1 MSKKIEIN
9 SVKEAIEDL
18 RQGKMIIVVDNPDRE
33 NEGDIIQVA
42 EKVTPASVNFAV
54 KNARGLLCT
63 AIDHNTAQ
71 RLDLKKMVHENTSL
85 HKTNF
90 TISVDAKKNVTTG
103 ISAKDRY
110 ETIKTIAD
118 PKTVKTDLAR
128 PGHIFPIIAKNGG
141 VLYRTGHTEAS
152 TDLCKLAGL
161 KPVALM
167 CEIMNEDGTMARMPH
182 LSEFSQK
189 HNLKIVTIAD
199 LIKYRRKNEKLIKKI
214 SDVDFP
220 NEFGE
225 FKLALYEE
233 SIKGLHHLAI
243 YKGEIDPKKPILV
256 RVHSE
261 CLTGDVFDSVRCD
274 CGDQKDE
281 AMRMI
286 EKEGNGILLYLRQE
300 GRGIGLKHK
309 IRAYKLQ
316 DDGLDTVEANHE
328 LGFKTDLRE
337 YGIGAQ
343 ILKALGVKKMKLIT
357 NNPQKIVGLSGYD
370 LEVVERVPLVIP
382 HKKHNKKY
390 LETKKDKMGHLI

>member
-1 MSKKIEIN
+1 MNKFQMNSIE
-9 SVKEAIEDL
+9 EAIKDL
-18 RQGKMIIVVDNPDRE
+18 QQGKMIIVVDNPDRE
-33 NEGDIIQVA
+33 NEGDIIQAA
-42 EKVTPASVNFAV
+42 EKVTSESVNFTV

-63 AIDHNTAQ
+63 AIDSNTAK
-71 RLDLKKMVHENTSL
+71 RLNLHKMVYENTSL

-90 TISVDAKKNVTTG
+90 TISVDAVKNVTTG

-118 PKTVKTDLAR
+118 PKTKKNDLAR
-128 PGHIFPIIAKNGG
+128 PGHIFPIVAKDGG

-161 KPVALM
+161 EPAALM

-182 LSEFSQK
+182 LMEFSQK

-199 LIKYRRKNEKLIKKI
+199 LIKYRRKKEKLVKKI
-214 SDVDFP
+214 SEVDFP

-225 FKLALYEE
+225 FKLSLYEE
-233 SIKGLHHLAI
+233 SIKKLHHLAI
-243 YKGEIDPKKPILV
+243 FKGEINPNKPVLV

-261 CLTGDVFDSVRCD
+261 CLTGDVFGSARCD

-286 EKEGNGILLYLRQE
+286 ERDGNGVLLYLRQE

-316 DDGLDTVEANHE
+316 DNGFDTVEANHE
-328 LGFKTDLRE
+328 LGFKADLRE

-343 ILKALGVKKMKLIT
+343 ILKDLGVKKMRLIT
-357 NNPQKIVGLSGYD
+357 NNPQKIIGLSGYD
-370 LEVVERVPLVIP
+370 LEVVERIPLIIP
-382 HKKHNKKY
+382 IKKSNKKY
-390 LETKKDKMGHLI
+390 MQTKKDKMGHLI

>member
-1 MSKKIEIN
+1 MNKFQMNSIE
-9 SVKEAIEDL
+9 EAIKDL
-18 RQGKMIIVVDNPDRE
+18 QQGKMIIVVDNPDRE
-33 NEGDIIQVA
+33 NEGDIIQAA
-42 EKVTPASVNFAV
+42 EKVTSESVNFTV
-54 KNARGLLCT
+54 KNARGLLCI
-63 AIDHNTAQ
+63 AIDNNTAK
-71 RLDLKKMVHENTSL
+71 RLNLHKMVYENTSL

-90 TISVDAKKNVTTG
+90 TISVDAVKNVTTG

-118 PKTVKTDLAR
+118 PKTKKNDLAR
-128 PGHIFPIIAKNGG
+128 PGHIFPIVAKDGG

-161 KPVALM
+161 EPAALM

-182 LSEFSQK
+182 LMEFSKK

-199 LIKYRRKNEKLIKKI
+199 LIKYRRKKEKLVKKI
-214 SDVDFP
+214 SEVDFP

-225 FKLALYEE
+225 FKLSLYEE
-233 SIKGLHHLAI
+233 SIKKLHHLAI
-243 YKGEIDPKKPILV
+243 FKGEINPNKPVLV

-261 CLTGDVFDSVRCD
+261 CLTGDVFGSARCD

-286 EKEGNGILLYLRQE
+286 ERDGNGVLLYLRQE

-316 DDGLDTVEANHE
+316 DNGFDTVEANHE
-328 LGFKTDLRE
+328 LGFKADLRE

-343 ILKALGVKKMKLIT
+343 ILKDLGVKKMRLIT
-357 NNPQKIVGLSGYD
+357 NNPQKIIGLSGYD
-370 LEVVERVPLVIP
+370 LEVVERIPLIIP
-382 HKKHNKKY
+382 IKKSNKKY
-390 LETKKDKMGHLI
+390 MQTKKDKMGHLI

>member
-1 MSKKIEIN
+1 MNKFQIN
-9 SVKEAIEDL
+9 SIEEAIKDL
-18 RQGKMIIVVDNPDRE
+18 QQGKMIIVVDNPDRE
-33 NEGDIIQVA
+33 NEGDVIQAA
-42 EKVTPASVNFAV
+42 EKVTSESVNFTV
-54 KNARGLLCT
+54 KNARGLLCI
-63 AIDHNTAQ
+63 AIDNNTAK
-71 RLDLKKMVHENTSL
+71 RLNLHKMVYENTSL

-90 TISVDAKKNVTTG
+90 TISVDAVKNVTTG

-118 PKTVKTDLAR
+118 PKTKKNDLAR
-128 PGHIFPIIAKNGG
+128 PGHIFPIVAKDGG

-161 KPVALM
+161 EPAALM

-182 LSEFSQK
+182 LMEFSKK

-199 LIKYRRKNEKLIKKI
+199 LIKYRRKKEKLVKKI
-214 SDVDFP
+214 SEVDFP
-220 NEFGE
+220 NKFGE
-225 FKLALYEE
+225 FKLSLYEE
-233 SIKGLHHLAI
+233 SIKKLHHLAI
-243 YKGEIDPKKPILV
+243 FKGEINPNKPVLV

-261 CLTGDVFDSVRCD
+261 CLTGDVFGSARCD

-286 EKEGNGILLYLRQE
+286 EKDGNGVLLYLRQE

-316 DDGLDTVEANHE
+316 DNGFDTVEANHE
-328 LGFKTDLRE
+328 LGFKADLRE

-343 ILKALGVKKMKLIT
+343 ILKDLGVKKMRLIT
-357 NNPQKIVGLSGYD
+357 NNPQKIIGLSGYD
-370 LEVVERVPLVIP
+370 LEVVERIPLIIP
-382 HKKHNKKY
+382 IKKHNKKY
-390 LETKKDKMGHLI
+390 MQTKKDKMGHLI

>member
-1 MSKKIEIN
+1 MNKFQMNSIEG
-9 SVKEAIEDL
+9 AIKDL
-18 RQGKMIIVVDNPDRE
+18 QQGKMIIVVDNPDRE
-33 NEGDIIQVA
+33 NEGDIIQAA
-42 EKVTPASVNFAV
+42 EKVTSESVNFTV
-54 KNARGLLCT
+54 KNARGLLCI
-63 AIDHNTAQ
+63 AIDNNTAK
-71 RLDLKKMVHENTSL
+71 RLNLHKMVYENTSL

-90 TISVDAKKNVTTG
+90 TISVDAVKNVTTG

-118 PKTVKTDLAR
+118 PKTKKNDLAR
-128 PGHIFPIIAKNGG
+128 PGHIFPIVAKDGG

-161 KPVALM
+161 EPAALM

-182 LSEFSQK
+182 LMEFSQK

-199 LIKYRRKNEKLIKKI
+199 LIKYRRKKEKLVKKI
-214 SDVDFP
+214 SEVDFP

-225 FKLALYEE
+225 FKLSLYEE
-233 SIKGLHHLAI
+233 SIKKLHHLAI
-243 YKGEIDPKKPILV
+243 FKGEINPNKPVLV

-261 CLTGDVFDSVRCD
+261 CLTGDVFGSARCD

-286 EKEGNGILLYLRQE
+286 ERDGNGVLLYLRQE

-316 DDGLDTVEANHE
+316 DNGFDTVEANHE
-328 LGFKTDLRE
+328 LGFKADLRE

-343 ILKALGVKKMKLIT
+343 ILKDLGVKKMRLIT
-357 NNPQKIVGLSGYD
+357 NNPQKIIGLSGYD
-370 LEVVERVPLVIP
+370 LEVVERIPLIIP
-382 HKKHNKKY
+382 IKKSNKKY
-390 LETKKDKMGHLI
+390 MQTKKDKMGHLI

>member
-1 MSKKIEIN
+1 MNKFQMNSIEG
-9 SVKEAIEDL
+9 AIKDL
-18 RQGKMIIVVDNPDRE
+18 QQGKMIIVVDNPDRE
-33 NEGDIIQVA
+33 NEGDIIQAA
-42 EKVTPASVNFAV
+42 EKVTSESVNFTV
-54 KNARGLLCT
+54 KNARGLLCI
-63 AIDHNTAQ
+63 AIDNNTAK
-71 RLDLKKMVHENTSL
+71 RLNLHKMVYENTSL

-90 TISVDAKKNVTTG
+90 TISVDAVKNVTTG

-118 PKTVKTDLAR
+118 PKTKKNDLAR
-128 PGHIFPIIAKNGG
+128 PGHIFPIVAKDGG

-161 KPVALM
+161 EPAALM

-182 LSEFSQK
+182 LMEFSKK

-199 LIKYRRKNEKLIKKI
+199 LIKYRRKKEKLVKKI
-214 SDVDFP
+214 SEVDFP

-225 FKLALYEE
+225 FKLSLYEE
-233 SIKGLHHLAI
+233 SIKKLHHLAI
-243 YKGEIDPKKPILV
+243 FKGEINPNKPVLV

-261 CLTGDVFDSVRCD
+261 CLTGDVFGSARCD

-286 EKEGNGILLYLRQE
+286 ERDGNGVLLYLRQE

-316 DDGLDTVEANHE
+316 DNGFDTVEANHE
-328 LGFKTDLRE
+328 LGFKADLRE

-343 ILKALGVKKMKLIT
+343 ILKDLGVKKMRLIT
-357 NNPQKIVGLSGYD
+357 NNPQKIIGLSGYD
-370 LEVVERVPLVIP
+370 LEVVERIPLIIP
-382 HKKHNKKY
+382 IKKSNKKY
-390 LETKKDKMGHLI
+390 MQTKKDKMGHLI

>member
-1 MSKKIEIN
+1 MNKFQMNSIEG
-9 SVKEAIEDL
+9 AIKDL
-18 RQGKMIIVVDNPDRE
+18 QQGKMIIVVDNPDRE
-33 NEGDIIQVA
+33 NEGDIIQAA
-42 EKVTPASVNFAV
+42 EKVTSESVNFTV
-54 KNARGLLCT
+54 KNARGLLCI
-63 AIDHNTAQ
+63 AIDNNTAK
-71 RLDLKKMVHENTSL
+71 RLNLHKMVYENTSL

-90 TISVDAKKNVTTG
+90 TISVDAVKNVTTG

-118 PKTVKTDLAR
+118 PKTKKNDLAR
-128 PGHIFPIIAKNGG
+128 PGHIFPIVAKDGG

-161 KPVALM
+161 EPAALM

-182 LSEFSQK
+182 LMEFSKK

-199 LIKYRRKNEKLIKKI
+199 LIKYRRKKEKLVKKI
-214 SDVDFP
+214 SEVDFP
-220 NEFGE
+220 NKFGE
-225 FKLALYEE
+225 FKLSLYEE
-233 SIKGLHHLAI
+233 AIKKLHHLAI
-243 YKGEIDPKKPILV
+243 FKGEINPNKPVLV

-261 CLTGDVFDSVRCD
+261 CLTGDVFGSARCD

-286 EKEGNGILLYLRQE
+286 EKDGNGVLLYLRQE

-316 DDGLDTVEANHE
+316 DNGFDTVEANHE
-328 LGFKTDLRE
+328 LGFKADLRE

-343 ILKALGVKKMKLIT
+343 ILKDLGVKKMRLIT
-357 NNPQKIVGLSGYD
+357 NNPQKIIGLSGYD
-370 LEVVERVPLVIP
+370 LEVVERIPLIIP
-382 HKKHNKKY
+382 IKKSNKKY
-390 LETKKDKMGHLI
+390 MQTKKDKMGHLI

>member
-1 MSKKIEIN
+1 MNKIQIN
-9 SVKEAIEDL
+9 SIEEAIKDL
-18 RQGKMIIVVDNPDRE
+18 QQGKMIIVVDNPDRE
-33 NEGDIIQVA
+33 NEGDIIQAA
-42 EKVTPASVNFAV
+42 EKVTSESVNFTV

-63 AIDHNTAQ
+63 AIDNDTAK
-71 RLDLKKMVHENTSL
+71 RLNLHKMVYENTSL

-90 TISVDAKKNVTTG
+90 TISVDAVKNVTTG

-118 PKTVKTDLAR
+118 PKTKKNDLAR
-128 PGHIFPIIAKNGG
+128 PGHIFPIIAKDGG

-161 KPVALM
+161 EPAALM

-182 LSEFSQK
+182 LMEFSKK

-199 LIKYRRKNEKLIKKI
+199 LIKYRRKKEKLVKKI
-214 SDVDFP
+214 SEVDFP

-225 FKLALYEE
+225 FKLSLYEE
-233 SIKGLHHLAI
+233 SIKKLHHLAI
-243 YKGEIDPKKPILV
+243 FKGEINPNKPVLV

-261 CLTGDVFDSVRCD
+261 CLTGDVFGSSRCD

-286 EKEGNGILLYLRQE
+286 EKDGNGVLLYLRQE

-309 IRAYKLQ
+309 IKAYKLQ
-316 DDGLDTVEANHE
+316 DNGFDTVEANHE
-328 LGFKTDLRE
+328 LGFKADLRE

-343 ILKALGVKKMKLIT
+343 ILKDLGVKKMKLIT
-357 NNPQKIVGLSGYD
+357 NNPQKIIGLSGYD
-370 LEVVERVPLVIP
+370 LEVVERIPLIIP
-382 HKKHNKKY
+382 IKKHNKKY
-390 LETKKDKMGHLI
+390 MQTKKDKMGHLI

>member
-1 MSKKIEIN
+1 MNKFQMNSIEG
-9 SVKEAIEDL
+9 AIKDL
-18 RQGKMIIVVDNPDRE
+18 QQGKMIIVVDNPDRE
-33 NEGDIIQVA
+33 NEGDIIQAA
-42 EKVTPASVNFAV
+42 EKVTSESVNFTV

-63 AIDHNTAQ
+63 AIDSNTAK
-71 RLDLKKMVHENTSL
+71 RLNLHKMVYENTSL

-90 TISVDAKKNVTTG
+90 TISVDAVKNVTTG

-118 PKTVKTDLAR
+118 PKTKKNDLAR
-128 PGHIFPIIAKNGG
+128 PGHIFPIVAKDGG

-152 TDLCKLAGL
+152 TDLCKLAEL
-161 KPVALM
+161 EPAALM

-182 LSEFSQK
+182 LMEFSKK

-199 LIKYRRKNEKLIKKI
+199 LIKYRRKKEKLVKKI
-214 SDVDFP
+214 SEVDFP

-225 FKLALYEE
+225 FKLSLYEE
-233 SIKGLHHLAI
+233 SIKKLHHLAI
-243 YKGEIDPKKPILV
+243 FKGEINPNKPVLV

-261 CLTGDVFDSVRCD
+261 CLTGDVFGSARCD

-286 EKEGNGILLYLRQE
+286 ERDGNGVLLYLRQE

-316 DDGLDTVEANHE
+316 DNGFDTVEANHE
-328 LGFKTDLRE
+328 LGFKADLRE

-343 ILKALGVKKMKLIT
+343 ILKDLGVKKMRLIT
-357 NNPQKIVGLSGYD
+357 NNPQKIIGLSGYD
-370 LEVVERVPLVIP
+370 LEVVERIPLIIP
-382 HKKHNKKY
+382 IKKSNKKY
-390 LETKKDKMGHLI
+390 MQTKKDKMGHLI

>member
-1 MSKKIEIN
+1 MNKIQIN
-9 SVKEAIEDL
+9 LIEEAIKDL
-18 RQGKMIIVVDNPDRE
+18 QQGKMIIVVDNPDRE
-33 NEGDIIQVA
+33 NEGDIIQAA
-42 EKVTPASVNFAV
+42 EKVTSESVNFTV
-54 KNARGLLCT
+54 KNARGLLCI
-63 AIDHNTAQ
+63 AIDNNTAK
-71 RLDLKKMVHENTSL
+71 RLNLHKMVYENTSL

-90 TISVDAKKNVTTG
+90 TISVDAVKNVTTG

-118 PKTVKTDLAR
+118 PKTKKNDLAR
-128 PGHIFPIIAKNGG
+128 PGHIFPIVAKDGG

-161 KPVALM
+161 EPAALM

-182 LSEFSQK
+182 LMEFSKK

-199 LIKYRRKNEKLIKKI
+199 LIKYRRKKEKLVKKI
-214 SDVDFP
+214 SEVDFP
-220 NEFGE
+220 NKFGE
-225 FKLALYEE
+225 FKLSLYEE
-233 SIKGLHHLAI
+233 SIKKLHHLAI
-243 YKGEIDPKKPILV
+243 FKGEINPNKPVLV

-261 CLTGDVFDSVRCD
+261 CLTGDVFGSARCD

-286 EKEGNGILLYLRQE
+286 EKDGNGVLLYLRQE

-316 DDGLDTVEANHE
+316 DNGFDTVEANHE
-328 LGFKTDLRE
+328 LGFKADLRE

-343 ILKALGVKKMKLIT
+343 ILKDLGVKKMRLIT
-357 NNPQKIVGLSGYD
+357 NNPQKIIGLSGYD
-370 LEVVERVPLVIP
+370 LEVVERIPLIIP
-382 HKKHNKKY
+382 IKKHNKKY
-390 LETKKDKMGHLI
+390 MQTKKDKMGHLI

>member
-1 MSKKIEIN
+1 MNKIQIN
-9 SVKEAIEDL
+9 SIEEAIKDL
-18 RQGKMIIVVDNPDRE
+18 QQGKMIIVVDNPDRE
-33 NEGDIIQVA
+33 NEGDIIQAA
-42 EKVTPASVNFAV
+42 EKVTSESVNFTV
-54 KNARGLLCT
+54 KNARGLLCI
-63 AIDHNTAQ
+63 AIDNDTAK
-71 RLDLKKMVHENTSL
+71 RLNLHKMVYENTSL

-90 TISVDAKKNVTTG
+90 TISVDAVKNVTTG

-118 PKTVKTDLAR
+118 PKTKKNDLAR
-128 PGHIFPIIAKNGG
+128 PGHIFPIVAKDGG

-161 KPVALM
+161 EPAALM

-182 LSEFSQK
+182 LMEFSQK

-199 LIKYRRKNEKLIKKI
+199 LIKYRRKKEKLVKKI
-214 SDVDFP
+214 SEVDFP

-225 FKLALYEE
+225 FKLSLYEE
-233 SIKGLHHLAI
+233 SIKKLHHLAI
-243 YKGEIDPKKPILV
+243 FKGEINPNKPVLV

-261 CLTGDVFDSVRCD
+261 CLTGDVFGSARCD

-286 EKEGNGILLYLRQE
+286 ERDGNGVLLYLRQE

-316 DDGLDTVEANHE
+316 DNGFDTVEANHE
-328 LGFKTDLRE
+328 LGFKADLRE

-343 ILKALGVKKMKLIT
+343 ILKDLGVKKMRLIT
-357 NNPQKIVGLSGYD
+357 NNPQKIIGLSGYD
-370 LEVVERVPLVIP
+370 LEVVERIPLIIP
-382 HKKHNKKY
+382 IKKSNKKY
-390 LETKKDKMGHLI
+390 MQTKKDKMGHLI

>member
-1 MSKKIEIN
+1 MNKIQIN
-9 SVKEAIEDL
+9 SIEEAIKDL
-18 RQGKMIIVVDNPDRE
+18 QQGKMIIVVDNPDRE
-33 NEGDIIQVA
+33 NEGDIIQAA
-42 EKVTPASVNFAV
+42 EKVTSESVNFTV

-63 AIDHNTAQ
+63 AIDSNTAK
-71 RLDLKKMVHENTSL
+71 RLNLHKMVYENTSL

-90 TISVDAKKNVTTG
+90 TISVDAVKNVTTG

-118 PKTVKTDLAR
+118 PKTKKNDLAR
-128 PGHIFPIIAKNGG
+128 PGHIFPIVAKDGG

-161 KPVALM
+161 EPAALM

-182 LSEFSQK
+182 LMEFSKK

-199 LIKYRRKNEKLIKKI
+199 LIKYRRKKEKLVKKI
-214 SDVDFP
+214 SEVDFP
-220 NEFGE
+220 NKFGE
-225 FKLALYEE
+225 FKLSLYEE
-233 SIKGLHHLAI
+233 AIKKLHHLAI
-243 YKGEIDPKKPILV
+243 FKGEINPNKPVLV

-261 CLTGDVFDSVRCD
+261 CLTGDVFGSARCD

-286 EKEGNGILLYLRQE
+286 EKDGNGVLLYLRQE

-316 DDGLDTVEANHE
+316 DNGFDTVEANHE
-328 LGFKTDLRE
+328 LGFKADLRE

-343 ILKALGVKKMKLIT
+343 ILKDLGVKKMRLIT
-357 NNPQKIVGLSGYD
+357 NNPQKIIGLSGYD
-370 LEVVERVPLVIP
+370 LEVVERIPLIIP
-382 HKKHNKKY
+382 IKKSNKKY
-390 LETKKDKMGHLI
+390 MQTKKDKMGHLI

>member
-1 MSKKIEIN
+1 MNKIQIN
-9 SVKEAIEDL
+9 SIEEAIKDL
-18 RQGKMIIVVDNPDRE
+18 QQGKMIIVVDNPDRE
-33 NEGDIIQVA
+33 NEGDIIQAA
-42 EKVTPASVNFAV
+42 EKVTSESVNFTV

-63 AIDHNTAQ
+63 AIDSNTAK
-71 RLDLKKMVHENTSL
+71 RLNLHKMVYENTSL

-90 TISVDAKKNVTTG
+90 TISVDAVKNVTTG

-118 PKTVKTDLAR
+118 PKTKKNDLAR
-128 PGHIFPIIAKNGG
+128 PGHIFPIVAKDGG

-161 KPVALM
+161 EPAALM

-182 LSEFSQK
+182 LMEFSKK

-199 LIKYRRKNEKLIKKI
+199 LIKYRRKKEKLVKKI
-214 SDVDFP
+214 SEVDFP

-225 FKLALYEE
+225 FKLSLYEE
-233 SIKGLHHLAI
+233 SIKKLHHLAI
-243 YKGEIDPKKPILV
+243 FKGEINPNKPVLV

-261 CLTGDVFDSVRCD
+261 CLTGDVFGSARCD

-286 EKEGNGILLYLRQE
+286 ERDGNGVLLYLRQE

-316 DDGLDTVEANHE
+316 DNGFDTVEANHE
-328 LGFKTDLRE
+328 LGFKADLRE

-343 ILKALGVKKMKLIT
+343 ILKDLGVKKMRLIT
-357 NNPQKIVGLSGYD
+357 NNPQKIIGLSGYD
-370 LEVVERVPLVIP
+370 LEVVERIPLIIP
-382 HKKHNKKY
+382 IKKSNKKY
-390 LETKKDKMGHLI
+390 MQTKKDKMGHLI

>member
-1 MSKKIEIN
+1 MNKFQMNSIE
-9 SVKEAIEDL
+9 EAIKDL
-18 RQGKMIIVVDNPDRE
+18 QQGKMIIVVDNPDRE
-33 NEGDIIQVA
+33 NEGDIIQAA
-42 EKVTPASVNFAV
+42 EKVTSESVNFTV
-54 KNARGLLCT
+54 KNARGLLCI
-63 AIDHNTAQ
+63 AIDNNTAK
-71 RLDLKKMVHENTSL
+71 RLNLHKMVYENTSL

-90 TISVDAKKNVTTG
+90 TISVDAVKNVTTG

-118 PKTVKTDLAR
+118 PKTKKNDLAR
-128 PGHIFPIIAKNGG
+128 PGHIFPIVAKDGG

-161 KPVALM
+161 EPAALM

-182 LSEFSQK
+182 LMEFSQK

-199 LIKYRRKNEKLIKKI
+199 LIKYRRKKEKLVKKI
-214 SDVDFP
+214 SEVDFP

-225 FKLALYEE
+225 FKLSLYEE
-233 SIKGLHHLAI
+233 SIKKLHHLAI
-243 YKGEIDPKKPILV
+243 FKGEINPNKPVLV

-261 CLTGDVFDSVRCD
+261 CLTGDVFGSARCD

-286 EKEGNGILLYLRQE
+286 EKDGNGVLLYLRQE

-316 DDGLDTVEANHE
+316 DNGFDTVEANHE
-328 LGFKTDLRE
+328 LGFKADLRE

-343 ILKALGVKKMKLIT
+343 ILKDLGVKKMRLIT
-357 NNPQKIVGLSGYD
+357 NNPQKIIGLSGYD
-370 LEVVERVPLVIP
+370 LEVVERIPLIIP
-382 HKKHNKKY
+382 IKKSNKKY
-390 LETKKDKMGHLI
+390 MQTKKDKMGHLI

>member
-1 MSKKIEIN
+1 MNKFQMNSIEG
-9 SVKEAIEDL
+9 AIKDL
-18 RQGKMIIVVDNPDRE
+18 QQGKMIIVVDNPDRE
-33 NEGDIIQVA
+33 NEGDIIQAA
-42 EKVTPASVNFAV
+42 EKVTSESVNFTV

-63 AIDHNTAQ
+63 AIDSNTAK
-71 RLDLKKMVHENTSL
+71 RLNLHKMVYENTSL

-90 TISVDAKKNVTTG
+90 TISVDAVKNVTTG

-118 PKTVKTDLAR
+118 PKTKKNDLAR
-128 PGHIFPIIAKNGG
+128 PGHIFPIVAKDGG

-161 KPVALM
+161 EPAALM

-182 LSEFSQK
+182 LMEFSQK

-199 LIKYRRKNEKLIKKI
+199 LIKYRRKKEKLVKKI
-214 SDVDFP
+214 SEVDFP

-225 FKLALYEE
+225 FKLSLYEE
-233 SIKGLHHLAI
+233 SIKKLHHLAI
-243 YKGEIDPKKPILV
+243 FKGEINPNKPVLV

-261 CLTGDVFDSVRCD
+261 CLTGDVFGSARCD

-286 EKEGNGILLYLRQE
+286 ERDGNGVLLYLRQE

-316 DDGLDTVEANHE
+316 DNGFDTVEANHE
-328 LGFKTDLRE
+328 LGFKADLRE

-343 ILKALGVKKMKLIT
+343 ILKDLGVKKMRLIT
-357 NNPQKIVGLSGYD
+357 NNPQKIIGLSGYD
-370 LEVVERVPLVIP
+370 LEVVERIPLIIP
-382 HKKHNKKY
+382 IKKSNKKY
-390 LETKKDKMGHLI
+390 MQTKKDKMGHLI

>member
-1 MSKKIEIN
+1 MNKIQIN
-9 SVKEAIEDL
+9 SIEEAIKDL
-18 RQGKMIIVVDNPDRE
+18 QQGKMIIVVDNPDRE
-33 NEGDIIQVA
+33 NEGDIIQAA
-42 EKVTPASVNFAV
+42 EKVTSESVNFTV
-54 KNARGLLCT
+54 KNARGLLCI
-63 AIDHNTAQ
+63 AIDNNTAK
-71 RLDLKKMVHENTSL
+71 RLNLHKMVYENTSL

-90 TISVDAKKNVTTG
+90 TISVDAVKNVTTG

-118 PKTVKTDLAR
+118 PKTKKNDLAR
-128 PGHIFPIIAKNGG
+128 PGHIFPIVAKDGG

-161 KPVALM
+161 EPAALM

-182 LSEFSQK
+182 LMEFSQK

-199 LIKYRRKNEKLIKKI
+199 LIKYRRKKEKLVKKI
-214 SDVDFP
+214 SEVDFP

-225 FKLALYEE
+225 FKLSLYEE
-233 SIKGLHHLAI
+233 SIKKLHHLAI
-243 YKGEIDPKKPILV
+243 FKGEINPNKPVLV

-261 CLTGDVFDSVRCD
+261 CLTGDVFGSARCD

-286 EKEGNGILLYLRQE
+286 EKDGNGVLLYLRQE

-316 DDGLDTVEANHE
+316 DNGFDTVEANHE
-328 LGFKTDLRE
+328 LGFKADLRE

-343 ILKALGVKKMKLIT
+343 ILKDLGVKKMRLIT
-357 NNPQKIVGLSGYD
+357 NNPQKIIGLSGYD
-370 LEVVERVPLVIP
+370 LEVVERIPLIIP
-382 HKKHNKKY
+382 IKKSNKKY
-390 LETKKDKMGHLI
+390 MQTKKDKMGHLI

>member
-1 MSKKIEIN
+1 MNKFQMNSIE
-9 SVKEAIEDL
+9 EAIKDL
-18 RQGKMIIVVDNPDRE
+18 QQGKMIIVVDNPDRE
-33 NEGDIIQVA
+33 NEGDIIQAA
-42 EKVTPASVNFAV
+42 EKVTSESVNFTV

-63 AIDHNTAQ
+63 AIDSNTAK
-71 RLDLKKMVHENTSL
+71 RLNLHKMVYENTSL

-90 TISVDAKKNVTTG
+90 TISVDAVKNVTTG

-118 PKTVKTDLAR
+118 PKTKKNDLAR
-128 PGHIFPIIAKNGG
+128 PGHIFPIVAKDGG

-161 KPVALM
+161 EPAALM

-182 LSEFSQK
+182 LMEFSQK

-199 LIKYRRKNEKLIKKI
+199 LIKYRRKKEKLVKKI
-214 SDVDFP
+214 SEVDFP

-225 FKLALYEE
+225 FKLSLYEE
-233 SIKGLHHLAI
+233 SIKKLHHLAI
-243 YKGEIDPKKPILV
+243 FKGEINPNKPVLV

-261 CLTGDVFDSVRCD
+261 CLTGDVFGSARCD

-286 EKEGNGILLYLRQE
+286 EKDGNGVLLYLRQE

-316 DDGLDTVEANHE
+316 DNGFDTVEANHE
-328 LGFKTDLRE
+328 LGFKADLRE

-343 ILKALGVKKMKLIT
+343 ILKDLGVKKMRLIT
-357 NNPQKIVGLSGYD
+357 NNPQKIIGLSGYD
-370 LEVVERVPLVIP
+370 LEVVERIPLIIP
-382 HKKHNKKY
+382 IKKSNKKY
-390 LETKKDKMGHLI
+390 MQTKKDKMGHLI

>member
-1 MSKKIEIN
+1 MNKFQMNSIEG
-9 SVKEAIEDL
+9 AIKDL
-18 RQGKMIIVVDNPDRE
+18 QQGKMIIVVDNPDRE
-33 NEGDIIQVA
+33 NEGDIIQAA
-42 EKVTPASVNFAV
+42 EKVTSESVNFTV
-54 KNARGLLCT
+54 KNARGLLCI
-63 AIDHNTAQ
+63 AIDNNTAK
-71 RLDLKKMVHENTSL
+71 RLNLHKMVYENTSL

-90 TISVDAKKNVTTG
+90 TISVDAVKNVTTG

-110 ETIKTIAD
+110 ETIKTIAE
-118 PKTVKTDLAR
+118 PKTKKNDLAR
-128 PGHIFPIIAKNGG
+128 PGHIFPIVAKDGG

-161 KPVALM
+161 EPAALM

-182 LSEFSQK
+182 LMEFSKK

-199 LIKYRRKNEKLIKKI
+199 LIKYRRKKEKLVKKI
-214 SDVDFP
+214 SEVDFP

-225 FKLALYEE
+225 FKLSLYEE
-233 SIKGLHHLAI
+233 SIKKLHHLAI
-243 YKGEIDPKKPILV
+243 FKGEINPNKPVLV

-261 CLTGDVFDSVRCD
+261 CLTGDVFGSARCD

-286 EKEGNGILLYLRQE
+286 ERDGNGVLLYLRQE

-316 DDGLDTVEANHE
+316 DNGFDTVEANHE
-328 LGFKTDLRE
+328 LGFKADLRE

-343 ILKALGVKKMKLIT
+343 ILKDLGVKKMRLIT
-357 NNPQKIVGLSGYD
+357 NNPQKIIGLSGYD
-370 LEVVERVPLVIP
+370 LEVVERIPLIIP
-382 HKKHNKKY
+382 IKKHNKKY
-390 LETKKDKMGHLI
+390 MQTKKDKMGHLI

>member
-1 MSKKIEIN
+1 MNKIQIN
-9 SVKEAIEDL
+9 SIEEAIKDL
-18 RQGKMIIVVDNPDRE
+18 QQGKMIIVVDNPDRE
-33 NEGDIIQVA
+33 NEGDIIQAA
-42 EKVTPASVNFAV
+42 EKVTSESVNFTV

-63 AIDHNTAQ
+63 AIDSNTAK
-71 RLDLKKMVHENTSL
+71 RLNLHKMVYENTSL

-90 TISVDAKKNVTTG
+90 TISVDAVKNVTTG

-118 PKTVKTDLAR
+118 PKTKKNDLAR
-128 PGHIFPIIAKNGG
+128 PGHIFPIVAKDGG

-161 KPVALM
+161 EPAALM

-182 LSEFSQK
+182 LMEFSQK

-199 LIKYRRKNEKLIKKI
+199 LIKYRRKKEKLVKKI
-214 SDVDFP
+214 SEVDFP

-225 FKLALYEE
+225 FKLSLYEE
-233 SIKGLHHLAI
+233 SIKKLHHLAI
-243 YKGEIDPKKPILV
+243 FKGEINPNKPVLV

-261 CLTGDVFDSVRCD
+261 CLTGDVFGSARCD

-286 EKEGNGILLYLRQE
+286 ERDGNGVLLYLRQE

-316 DDGLDTVEANHE
+316 DNGFDTVEANHE
-328 LGFKTDLRE
+328 LGFKADLRE

-343 ILKALGVKKMKLIT
+343 ILKDLGVKKMRLIT
-357 NNPQKIVGLSGYD
+357 NNPQKIIGLSGYD
-370 LEVVERVPLVIP
+370 LEVVERIPLIIP
-382 HKKHNKKY
+382 IKKSNKKY
-390 LETKKDKMGHLI
+390 MQTKKDKMGHLI

>member
-1 MSKKIEIN
+1 MNKIQIN
-9 SVKEAIEDL
+9 SIEEAIKDL
-18 RQGKMIIVVDNPDRE
+18 QQGKMIIVVDNPDRE
-33 NEGDIIQVA
+33 NEGDIIQAA
-42 EKVTPASVNFAV
+42 EKVTSESVNFTV

-63 AIDHNTAQ
+63 AIDSNTAK
-71 RLDLKKMVHENTSL
+71 RLNLHKMVYENTSL

-90 TISVDAKKNVTTG
+90 TISVDAVKNVTTG

-118 PKTVKTDLAR
+118 PKTKKNDLAR
-128 PGHIFPIIAKNGG
+128 PGHIFPIVAKDGG

-161 KPVALM
+161 EPAALM

-182 LSEFSQK
+182 LMEFSQK

-199 LIKYRRKNEKLIKKI
+199 LIKYRRKKEKLVKKI
-214 SDVDFP
+214 SEVDFP

-225 FKLALYEE
+225 FKLSLYEE
-233 SIKGLHHLAI
+233 SIKKLHHLAI
-243 YKGEIDPKKPILV
+243 FKGEINPNKPVLV

-261 CLTGDVFDSVRCD
+261 CLTGDVFGSARCD

-286 EKEGNGILLYLRQE
+286 EKDGNGVLLYLRQE

-316 DDGLDTVEANHE
+316 DNGFDTVEANHE
-328 LGFKTDLRE
+328 LGFKADLRE

-343 ILKALGVKKMKLIT
+343 ILKDLGVKKMRLIT
-357 NNPQKIVGLSGYD
+357 NNPQKIIGLSGYD
-370 LEVVERVPLVIP
+370 LEVVERIPLIIP
-382 HKKHNKKY
+382 IKKSNKKY
-390 LETKKDKMGHLI
+390 MQTKKDKMGHLI

>member
-1 MSKKIEIN
+1 MNKFQMNSIEG
-9 SVKEAIEDL
+9 AIKDL
-18 RQGKMIIVVDNPDRE
+18 QQGKMIIVVDNPDRE
-33 NEGDIIQVA
+33 NEGDIIQAA
-42 EKVTPASVNFAV
+42 EKVTSESVNFTV
-54 KNARGLLCT
+54 KNARGLLCI
-63 AIDHNTAQ
+63 AIDNNTAK
-71 RLDLKKMVHENTSL
+71 RLNLHKMVYENTSL

-90 TISVDAKKNVTTG
+90 TISVDAVKNVTTG

-118 PKTVKTDLAR
+118 PKTKKNDLAR
-128 PGHIFPIIAKNGG
+128 PGHIFPIVAKDGG

-161 KPVALM
+161 EPAALM

-182 LSEFSQK
+182 LMEFSKK

-199 LIKYRRKNEKLIKKI
+199 LIKYRRKKEKLVKKI
-214 SDVDFP
+214 SEVDFP

-225 FKLALYEE
+225 FKLSLYEE
-233 SIKGLHHLAI
+233 SIKKLHHLAI
-243 YKGEIDPKKPILV
+243 FKGEINPNKPVLV

-261 CLTGDVFDSVRCD
+261 CLTGDVFGSARCD

-286 EKEGNGILLYLRQE
+286 EKDGNGVLLYLRQE

-316 DDGLDTVEANHE
+316 DNGFDTVEANHE
-328 LGFKTDLRE
+328 LGFKADLRE

-343 ILKALGVKKMKLIT
+343 ILKDLGVKKMRLIT
-357 NNPQKIVGLSGYD
+357 NNPQKIIGLSGYD
-370 LEVVERVPLVIP
+370 LEVVERIPLIIP
-382 HKKHNKKY
+382 IKKSNKKY
-390 LETKKDKMGHLI
+390 MQTKKDKMGHLI

>member
-1 MSKKIEIN
+1 MNKFQMNSIEG
-9 SVKEAIEDL
+9 AIKDL
-18 RQGKMIIVVDNPDRE
+18 QQGKMIIVVDNPDRE
-33 NEGDIIQVA
+33 NEGDIIQAA
-42 EKVTPASVNFAV
+42 EKVTSESVNFTV

-63 AIDHNTAQ
+63 AIDSNTAK
-71 RLDLKKMVHENTSL
+71 RLNLHKMVYENTSL

-90 TISVDAKKNVTTG
+90 TISVDAVKNVTTG

-118 PKTVKTDLAR
+118 PKTKKNDLAR
-128 PGHIFPIIAKNGG
+128 PGHIFPIVAKDGG

-152 TDLCKLAGL
+152 TDLCKLAEL
-161 KPVALM
+161 EPAALM

-182 LSEFSQK
+182 LMEFSKK

-199 LIKYRRKNEKLIKKI
+199 LIKYRRKKEKLVKKI
-214 SDVDFP
+214 SEVDFP
-220 NEFGE
+220 NKFGE
-225 FKLALYEE
+225 FKLSLYEE
-233 SIKGLHHLAI
+233 AIKKLHHLAI
-243 YKGEIDPKKPILV
+243 FKGEINPNKPVLV

-261 CLTGDVFDSVRCD
+261 CLTGDVFGSARCD

-286 EKEGNGILLYLRQE
+286 EKDGNGVLLYLRQE

-316 DDGLDTVEANHE
+316 DNGFDTVEANHE
-328 LGFKTDLRE
+328 LGFKADLRE

-343 ILKALGVKKMKLIT
+343 ILKDLGVKKMRLIT
-357 NNPQKIVGLSGYD
+357 NNPQKIIGLSGYD
-370 LEVVERVPLVIP
+370 LEVVERIPLIIP
-382 HKKHNKKY
+382 IKKSNKKY
-390 LETKKDKMGHLI
+390 MQTKKDKMGHLI

>member
-1 MSKKIEIN
+1 MNKFQMNSIE
-9 SVKEAIEDL
+9 EAIKDL
-18 RQGKMIIVVDNPDRE
+18 QQGKMIIVVDNPDRE
-33 NEGDIIQVA
+33 NEGDIIQAA
-42 EKVTPASVNFAV
+42 EKVTSESVNFTV
-54 KNARGLLCT
+54 KNARGLLCI
-63 AIDHNTAQ
+63 AIDNNTAK
-71 RLDLKKMVHENTSL
+71 RLNLHKMVYENTSL

-90 TISVDAKKNVTTG
+90 TISVDAVKNVTTG

-118 PKTVKTDLAR
+118 PKTKKNDLAR
-128 PGHIFPIIAKNGG
+128 PGHIFPIVAKDGG

-161 KPVALM
+161 EPAALM

-182 LSEFSQK
+182 LMEFSKK

-199 LIKYRRKNEKLIKKI
+199 LIKYRRKKEKLVKKI
-214 SDVDFP
+214 SEVDFP

-225 FKLALYEE
+225 FKLSLYEE
-233 SIKGLHHLAI
+233 SIKKLHHLAI
-243 YKGEIDPKKPILV
+243 FKGEINPNKPVLV

-261 CLTGDVFDSVRCD
+261 CLTGDVFGSARCD

-286 EKEGNGILLYLRQE
+286 EKDGNGVLLYLRQE

-316 DDGLDTVEANHE
+316 DNGFDTVEANHE
-328 LGFKTDLRE
+328 LGFKADLRE

-343 ILKALGVKKMKLIT
+343 ILKDLGVKKMRLIT
-357 NNPQKIVGLSGYD
+357 NNPQKIIGLSGYD
-370 LEVVERVPLVIP
+370 LEVVERIPLIIP
-382 HKKHNKKY
+382 IKKSNKKY
-390 LETKKDKMGHLI
+390 MQTKKDKMGHLI

>member
-1 MSKKIEIN
+1 MNKIQIN
-9 SVKEAIEDL
+9 SIEEAIKDL
-18 RQGKMIIVVDNPDRE
+18 QQGKMIIVVDNPDRE
-33 NEGDIIQVA
+33 NEGDIIQAA
-42 EKVTPASVNFAV
+42 EKVTSESVNFTV
-54 KNARGLLCT
+54 KNARGLLCI
-63 AIDHNTAQ
+63 AIDNNTAK
-71 RLDLKKMVHENTSL
+71 RLNLHKMVYENTSL

-90 TISVDAKKNVTTG
+90 TISVDAVKNVTTG

-118 PKTVKTDLAR
+118 SKTKKNDLAR
-128 PGHIFPIIAKNGG
+128 PGHIFPIVAKDGG

-161 KPVALM
+161 EPAALM

-182 LSEFSQK
+182 LMEFSQK

-199 LIKYRRKNEKLIKKI
+199 LIKYRRKKEKLVKKI
-214 SDVDFP
+214 SEVDFP
-220 NEFGE
+220 NKFGE
-225 FKLALYEE
+225 FKLSLYEE
-233 SIKGLHHLAI
+233 AIKKLHHLAI
-243 YKGEIDPKKPILV
+243 FKGEINPNKPVLV

-261 CLTGDVFDSVRCD
+261 CLTGDVFGSARCD

-286 EKEGNGILLYLRQE
+286 EKDGNGVLLYLRQE

-316 DDGLDTVEANHE
+316 DNGFDTVEANHE
-328 LGFKTDLRE
+328 LGFKADLRE

-343 ILKALGVKKMKLIT
+343 ILKDLGVKKMRLIT
-357 NNPQKIVGLSGYD
+357 NNPQKIIGLSGYD
-370 LEVVERVPLVIP
+370 LEVVERIPLIIP
-382 HKKHNKKY
+382 IKKSNKKY
-390 LETKKDKMGHLI
+390 MQTKKDKMGHLI

>member
-1 MSKKIEIN
+1 MNKIQIN
-9 SVKEAIEDL
+9 SIEEAIKDL
-18 RQGKMIIVVDNPDRE
+18 QQGKMIIVVDNPDRE
-33 NEGDIIQVA
+33 NEGDIIQAA
-42 EKVTPASVNFAV
+42 EKVTSESVNFTV

-63 AIDHNTAQ
+63 AIDNDTAK
-71 RLDLKKMVHENTSL
+71 RLNLHKMVYENTSL

-90 TISVDAKKNVTTG
+90 TISVDAVKNVTTG

-118 PKTVKTDLAR
+118 PKTKKNDLAR
-128 PGHIFPIIAKNGG
+128 PGHIFPIIAKDGG

-161 KPVALM
+161 EPAALM

-182 LSEFSQK
+182 LMEFSKK

-199 LIKYRRKNEKLIKKI
+199 LIKYRRKKEKLVKKI
-214 SDVDFP
+214 SEVDFP

-225 FKLALYEE
+225 FKLSLYEE
-233 SIKGLHHLAI
+233 SIKKLHHLAI
-243 YKGEIDPKKPILV
+243 FKGEINPNKPVLV

-261 CLTGDVFDSVRCD
+261 CLTGDVFGSSRCD

-286 EKEGNGILLYLRQE
+286 EKDGNGVLLYLRQE

-316 DDGLDTVEANHE
+316 DNGFDTVEANHE
-328 LGFKTDLRE
+328 LGFKADLRE

-343 ILKALGVKKMKLIT
+343 ILKDLGVKKMKLIT
-357 NNPQKIVGLSGYD
+357 NNPQKIIGLSGYD
-370 LEVVERVPLVIP
+370 LEVVERIPLIIP
-382 HKKHNKKY
+382 IKKHNKKY
-390 LETKKDKMGHLI
+390 MQTKKDKMGHLI